1 MIKLTSILNE
11 EQYGKRLVVFD
22 FDDTLA
28 TSEAII
34 HVTKA
39 DGTKT
44 TMSPAEYATYEEVP
58 GDKFDFKEF
67 NSMLKNPQTIDR
79 NMKLL
84 KKAISNKQNKV
95 TILTAR
101 EIGFPM
107 KHFFKTQH
115 NIDPYIVPVG
125 HSSPQKKADWIE
137 AEIKKGYN
145 KIFFIDDSQKNVDAV
160 ASLKDKYPNIILK
173 SVLA

>member
-1 MIKLTSILNE
+1 
-11 EQYGKRLVVFD
+11 
-22 FDDTLA
+22 
-28 TSEAII
+28 
-34 HVTKA
+34 
-39 DGTKT
+39 
-44 TMSPAEYATYEEVP
+44 MSPAEYATYEEVP

-145 KIFFIDDSQKNVDAV
+145 SVFFIDDSQKNVDAV
-160 ASLKDKYPNIILK
+160 AGLKDKYPNIKLK